1 MKKQQIR
8 AKVNGEYKDILFDTT
23 KLFDFVEQYIGEYEF
38 DYDKLE
44 NYEPVDADEVFGQN
58 VSLTIKPT
66 HVDCRRGG
74 GCETYLVDFDVE
86 IYLYNPLTDNQ
97 IVIETSLKDCE
108 FEGAIYDYYSYY
120 GVSQRD
126 FL

>member
-23 KLFDFVEQYIGEYEF
+23 KLFDFVEQYISEYEF
-38 DYDKLE
+38 DYDRLE
-44 NYEPVDADEVFGQN
+44 NCEPVDADEVFGQN
-58 VSLTIKPT
+58 VSLTIKPM

-97 IVIETSLKDCE
+97 IVIEKSLKDCE